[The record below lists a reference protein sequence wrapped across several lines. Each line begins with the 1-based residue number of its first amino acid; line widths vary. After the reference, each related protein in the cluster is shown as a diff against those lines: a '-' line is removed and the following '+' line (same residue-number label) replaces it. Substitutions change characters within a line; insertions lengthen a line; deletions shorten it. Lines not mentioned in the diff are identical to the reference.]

1 MKKLL
6 LLTFVFTLF
15 ACSIGDGNCG
25 EGARAGTWSGNY
37 QIDSGDSGTWTLVPD
52 EPDGFGYINHTG
64 SLFSDVYGSM
74 DFSGDI
80 DAEGE
85 TTEGLL
91 TFTAVTQYLDFNA
104 FLQSSKV
111 SHSDFRFIIMFG
123 STSESSPIEYDFVG
137 FVVCNDV
144 VEAIISVDGD
154 YGAGTFTA
162 TKN

>member
-91 TFTAVTQYLDFNA
+91 TFTAVT
-104 FLQSSKV
+104 
-111 SHSDFRFIIMFG
+111 
-123 STSESSPIEYDFVG
+123 SESSPIEYDFVG

>member
-1 MKKLL
+1 M
-6 LLTFVFTLF
+6 FSQHALF
-15 ACSIGDGNCG
+15 QSYCANKYYT
-25 EGARAGTWSGNY
+25 RAGTWSGNY

-64 SLFSDVYGSM
+64 SLFWDVYGSM

-91 TFTAVTQYLDFNA
+91 TFTAV
-104 FLQSSKV
+104 
-111 SHSDFRFIIMFG
+111 
-123 STSESSPIEYDFVG
+123 TSESSPIEYDFVG

-162 TKN
+162 TKNWHDWFSY

>member
-15 ACSIGDGNCG
+15 ACSSGDGNCG

-91 TFTAVTQYLDFNA
+91 TFTAVT
-104 FLQSSKV
+104 
-111 SHSDFRFIIMFG
+111 
-123 STSESSPIEYDFVG
+123 SESSPIEYDFVG